1 MFIVEECPH
10 QRAIRIGRGLKV
22 LVEIN
27 AAAFRAV
34 WERQYSRPLAWNEW
48 RAQRLVDVVAL
59 DAFPAVS
66 YSRRWGVDVA
76 DGRHRIAEAAR
87 RGATITVAVSNQ
99 REAKG
104 LLAALAAV

>member
-10 QRAIRIGRGLKV
+10 QRATRIGRGLKV
-22 LVEIN
+22 LVEVD

-34 WERQYSRPLAWNEW
+34 YERQTGRPLAWNEW

-59 DAFPAVS
+59 DAFPCCS
-66 YSRRWGVDVA
+66 WSRRYGVDVA

-87 RGATITVAVSNQ
+87 RGTTITVAVANQ
-99 REAKG
+99 REARG
-104 LLAALAAV
+104 LKAALAAN